1 MFSSTTWRRCLQTR
15 SFQPSSGESCF
26 RSTQRGATT
35 CLMRYAATGRLF
47 RRSYF
52 LTDDDI
58 GAIPAMDIA
67 RKLVGGPVL
76 GVSRVAGGRNSR
88 VYRVDAGDRV
98 FALKQYPSLED
109 DPRDRL
115 GVEAA
120 ALEWMGQQG
129 VDMVPRLV
137 ATDRGSN
144 SALLSWE

>member
-15 SFQPSSGESCF
+15 SSHPSSGASCF
-26 RSTQRGATT
+26 RSMQREATT
-35 CLMRYAATGRLF
+35 CLMKYAVTGRLS

-58 GAIPAMDIA
+58 GAVPAMVIA

-115 GVEAA
+115 
-120 ALEWMGQQG
+120 
-129 VDMVPRLV
+129 
-137 ATDRGSN
+137 
-144 SALLSWE
+144 